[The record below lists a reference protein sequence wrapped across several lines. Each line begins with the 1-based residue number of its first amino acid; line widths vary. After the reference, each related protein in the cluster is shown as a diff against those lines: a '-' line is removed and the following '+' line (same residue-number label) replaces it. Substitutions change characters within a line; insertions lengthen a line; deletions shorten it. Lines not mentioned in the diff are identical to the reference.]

1 MRKFQQDLYRD
12 PSRGKVAGVCA
23 GIAESFGFE
32 TWLVR
37 VAAITMILLSGGM
50 LFFVLYI
57 AAWFILDVKPGSEKK
72 HNKHRRNSRRGYQAA
87 YQDGYQQ
94 EQPRQSQQ
102 HQTDQKDIDNHI
114 RSHFKS
120 PVSVKEKI
128 WQSGELPAQAFK
140 DISSQFSDLEKR
152 LQNLE
157 TYVTSTE
164 YTVANE
170 INRL

>member
-1 MRKFQQDLYRD
+1 MRKFQHDLYRD

-57 AAWFILDVKPGSEKK
+57 AAWFILDVKPGSDKADG
-72 HNKHRRNSRRGYQAA
+72 KHRRNAPRGYQAA
-87 YQDGYQQ
+87 YQDGYQ
-94 EQPRQSQQ
+94 EQPQKPEQ

-114 RSHFKS
+114 RSKFKS

-128 WQSGELPAQAFK
+128 WQSGELPAKAFK
-140 DISSQFSDLEKR
+140 DISSQFGDLEKR

>member
-1 MRKFQQDLYRD
+1 MRRFQHDLYRD

-57 AAWFILDVKPGSEKK
+57 AAWFILDVKPGGEKK
-72 HNKHRRNSRRGYQAA
+72 HKKHGRNTRRGYQGA
-87 YQDGYQQ
+87 YQDGYQ
-94 EQPRQSQQ
+94 EQPQKPEQ
-102 HQTDQKDIDNHI
+102 QTDQKDIDNHI

-128 WQSGELPAQAFK
+128 WQAGELPAKAFK